1 MRDKLSLSEIRAVEM
16 SLHTFQAMSSQLQAG
31 AVIRVQLDSEAIGA
45 LQLGIDAYSVRAS
58 ILTSKFHKDYKLKPH
73 HITCASQNCLV

>member
-1 MRDKLSLSEIRAVEM
+1 MRGKLSLSEMRAVEM
-16 SLHTFQAMSSQLQAG
+16 SLRTSQAMSHQSQAG
-31 AVIRVQLDSEAIGA
+31 AVIRVQLDSEAIEA

-58 ILTSKFHKDYKLKPH
+58 ILASKFHKDYKLKPH